1 MPRHAKECTSSFF
14 PSVQVLMS
22 ELLVVVDSLKDWGP
36 YYPTENVITFEDY
49 LARQEEN
56 KKSRTRVIN
65 LCRNYKYLSKG
76 YYCSLLAEARDHHV
90 LPSVRVINDLNQRS
104 LYTLHLDDLDEIDA
118 KTLTRGNENDTIHFR
133 SYFGNTSNPAFK
145 SLAKELFEKF
155 PCPILEVELAFHR
168 RWEIESLHAL
178 SPHALEREE
187 DETEFAESLDQ
198 FAHKIWRSPKSR
210 KQYRYDLAILCNK
223 DEKLPP
229 SDKNAIKRFI
239 KAGNKLGIDVEVIDR
254 KDYVRL
260 AEYDALFIRETTAI
274 DHHTFRFAKKAEAEG
289 MVVIDDSTS
298 ILRCCNKIYLTD
310 LFNVNKVPTPKT
322 MILAKNSKKA
332 LQDAVTDLGFP
343 MVLKIPDGSFSLG
356 VFKVKDAEEFEQRT
370 TELFKKSSLLLA
382 QEYMYTDFDWRIGV
396 LNNRPLYACR
406 YYMAKNHWQIYNHGN
421 PSTRFTTG
429 GYDTMPT
436 YEVPK
441 AVLDAALKATKL
453 IGTSLYGVDLKQVGD
468 RAMVI
473 EVNDNPSIE
482 SDVEDKYLDM
492 QLYEQIMQEFVN
504 RIEAKRGNRS

>member
-1 MPRHAKECTSSFF
+1 
-14 PSVQVLMS
+14 MS
-22 ELLVVVDSLKDWGP
+22 ELLIVVDSLKDWGP

-56 KKSRTRVIN
+56 KKARTRVIN
-65 LCRNYKYLSKG
+65 LCRNYRYLSKG
-76 YYCSLLAEARDHHV
+76 YYCSLLAEARGHHV

-104 LYTLHLDDLDEIDA
+104 LYTLHLDDLDAIDA
-118 KTLTRGNENDTIHFR
+118 REIMGGNENDTISFLSHF
-133 SYFGNTSNPAFK
+133 GHADNPAFK
-145 SLAKELFEKF
+145 NLAKELFEKF
-155 PCPILEVELAFHR
+155 PCPILEVELAYHR

-178 SPHALEREE
+178 SPHGLET
-187 DETEFAESLDQ
+187 DDQETRFAEALDQ
-198 FAHKIWRSPKSR
+198 FSRKIWRSPKSR
-210 KQYRYDLAILCNK
+210 KQYAYDLAILCNK

-229 SDKNAIKRFI
+229 SDKTAIKHFI

-274 DHHTFRFAKKAEAEG
+274 DHHTFRFAKKAEAEN
-289 MVVIDDSTS
+289 MVVIDDPTS

-332 LQDAVTDLGFP
+332 LSQTVEELGLP
-343 MVLKIPDGSFSLG
+343 IVLKIPDGSFSQG
-356 VFKVKDAEEFEQRT
+356 VFKVKSKEEFELRT

-382 QEYMYTDFDWRIGV
+382 QEYMYTEFDWRIGV
-396 LNNRPLYACR
+396 INNRPLYACR
-406 YYMAKNHWQIYNHGN
+406 YYMAKDHWQIYNHGS
-421 PSTRFTTG
+421 PSTRFSTG
-429 GYDTMPT
+429 AYDTMPT

-441 AVLDAALKATKL
+441 VVLDAALKATKL

-482 SDVEDKYLDM
+482 SDVEDKYLGM